1 MTAWRSWRTGATMNR
16 LTVFCIL
23 VGFAIG
29 ARVPALAQHG
39 QALGEPIPVESTV
52 VRLAPVADGNIVDQ
66 SPFDGIPDGVL
77 RTHSNVVFLD
87 QGITD
92 MRSVIEFDLV
102 PLADANVTN
111 ASLELV
117 LWGKAIPPELSLA
130 PIEIRAF
137 PADGFVR
144 HRDFHRGQFVDVFD
158 ALPASFD
165 VPVLIDVTKEV
176 QRGISSSSKILGF
189 ILRTNSGAQI
199 DFGSLELGTPPAL
212 VVTHE

>member
-1 MTAWRSWRTGATMNR
+1 MNR
-16 LTVFCIL
+16 LTVVWIL
-23 VGFAIG
+23 VGFAVG
-29 ARVPALAQHG
+29 ARAPALAQHG
-39 QALGEPIPVESTV
+39 QAPGEPVPVESTV
-52 VRLAPVADGNIVDQ
+52 VLLAPVADGNIIDQ
-66 SPFDGIPDGVL
+66 TPFDGVPDGVL

-102 PLADANVTN
+102 SLADANVVSAT
-111 ASLELV
+111 LELV
-117 LWGKAIPPELSLA
+117 LWGKAIPPGLSIA
-130 PIEIRAF
+130 PVEIRTF

-165 VPVLIDVTKEV
+165 VPVSIDVTKEV
-176 QRGISSSSKILGF
+176 QRGIFSSSRILGF

-199 DFGSLELGTPPAL
+199 DFGSMELGTPPAL
-212 VVTHE
+212 VVTLE